1 MIVFAIEVMTHDT
14 FPAYRLPS
22 VDVLRLVPQIPK
34 ETLSSFRKNPNV
46 VHRQL
51 NGKVLLFRKG
61 DIKSD
66 NKPFSIQC
74 EIEVGGGKN
83 ERYIAVFTCLDL
95 LCPANVTSNVILPC
109 PVAGDDSTDLF
120 GVVIG
125 SSTQII
131 FSSCADKCSL
141 CSPYPG
147 SLMLFPSH
155 ISSRHEKM
163 TFELQPEEVQ
173 SALIGCAS
181 SVFGSESSSTSSSGQ
196 STFSN
201 VLLVAPSG
209 SGSTTVSQHLST
221 LFNASLTIITYTS
234 IVARYLLLFACVSCI
249 NVAIS
254 VRRGKEYADQ
264 TLHDILQCALVQ
276 RPVVIVLDDLTAIAP
291 REVKSDE
298 QNQARVV
305 QVSLSIH

>member
-1 MIVFAIEVMTHDT
+1 MTHDT
-14 FPAYRLPS
+14 VPAYRLPS
-22 VDVLRLVPQIPK
+22 VDVLRLIPQIPK

-51 NGKVLLFRKG
+51 NGKLLLFRKG

-66 NKPFSIQC
+66 SKPFSIQC

-95 LCPANVTSNVILPC
+95 LCPANVTSNVIGPY

-120 GVVIG
+120 GVVLG

-155 ISSRHEKM
+155 ISSWHEKM
-163 TFELQPEEVQ
+163 TFELQPEELQ

-181 SVFGSESSSTSSSGQ
+181 SVFGSASSSSSSSSGQ
-196 STFSN
+196 STLSN

-209 SGSTTVSQHLST
+209 SGSTTLSQYLST
-221 LFNASLTIITYTS
+221 LFNASLTIITYSS
-234 IVARYLLLFACVSCI
+234 IIARYVLFFTLVSCI
-249 NVAIS
+249 NIAIS